1 LCFELKALFTAS
13 QGPNLRNV
21 IAHGLASDGHL
32 MGHSAVYA
40 WWLAVRMAV
49 LSWATNQGFGN
60 ADAHPK
66 EDSAGREDGQ
76 EPPST
81 SL

>member
-1 LCFELKALFTAS
+1 MSHA
-13 QGPNLRNV
+13 
-21 IAHGLASDGHL
+21 
-32 MGHSAVYA
+32 AVYA

-49 LSWATNQGFGN
+49 LSWATKQDFGN
-60 ADAHPK
+60 ADAHPM
-66 EDSAGREDGQ
+66 EDSEGREDGP